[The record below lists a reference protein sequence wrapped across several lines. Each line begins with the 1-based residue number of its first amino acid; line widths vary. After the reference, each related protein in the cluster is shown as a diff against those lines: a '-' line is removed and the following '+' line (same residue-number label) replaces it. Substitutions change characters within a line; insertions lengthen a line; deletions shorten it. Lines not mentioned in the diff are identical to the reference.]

1 VTLPDQL
8 AAFKRLCQQ
17 HGLPLTV
24 QRQAILETLASHK
37 GHPTADEIFAEV
49 RPRLP
54 GVSRTTV
61 YRVLE
66 TLVHVGVARKV
77 CHPGATVR
85 YETKTTRHH
94 HLVCL
99 YCNRLTDVEETS
111 LNSLPF
117 PDVGRLGFQIEDY
130 SVQFRGICRACAR
143 KLSARRRGK
152 GPQGPRRRGGLS
164 QNKPSKGERR

>member
-1 VTLPDQL
+1 MTFTAQL

-24 QRQAILETLASHK
+24 QRQVILESLARHK
-37 GHPTADEIFAEV
+37 DHPTADDIFAEV

-66 TLVHVGVARKV
+66 TLVQVRVARKV
-77 CHPGATVR
+77 CHPGATAR
-85 YETKTTRHH
+85 YETKTNRHH

-99 YCNRLTDVEETS
+99 HCNRLTDVEEAS
-111 LNSLPF
+111 LDSLPF

-130 SVQFRGICRACAR
+130 SIQFRGICRTCAR
-143 KLSARRRGK
+143 RPSARRRGK
-152 GPQGPRRRGGLS
+152 GPQGLRRRAALS
-164 QNKPSKGERR
+164 QDKPSKGERR